1 VFDTLRRR
9 NRKARM
15 RNELGQSVDHFK
27 RAATIA
33 AHETS
38 STVTPKINAARD
50 RVQPAA
56 TKAKDAASDSWD
68 SALAALTPLVTAATE
83 NVRQAGKTTKKQSK
97 KQIKAQQKQVEK
109 LRKRA
114 EKATGRSKKSRKG
127 KLAGY
132 ALLGAAVGLGAAY
145 AARRRR
151 EAQWDE
157 YEPAPTTSRATGVDD
172 AAFEPV
178 EPVVYTTANGTTTDQ
193 GKQNPR

>member
-1 VFDTLRRR
+1 
-9 NRKARM
+9 M

-27 RAATIA
+27 RAASMA

-38 STVTPKINAARD
+38 ATVSPKINAARD

-56 TKAKDAASDSWD
+56 SKAKGAATDSWD
-68 SALAALTPLVTAATE
+68 SALAALTPLVTAATD

-97 KQIKAQQKQVEK
+97 KQIKAQQKQAEK
-109 LRKRA
+109 LRKKA
-114 EKATGRSKKSRKG
+114 EKATGRKQSRKG

-132 ALLGAAVGLGAAY
+132 ALLGTAVGLGAAY
-145 AARRRR
+145 VARRRR

-157 YEPAPTTSRATGVDD
+157 YEPAPATSRPVGADD

-178 EPVVYTTANGTTTDQ
+178 EPVVYTTANGTVTDQ
-193 GKQNPR
+193 SKQDPR